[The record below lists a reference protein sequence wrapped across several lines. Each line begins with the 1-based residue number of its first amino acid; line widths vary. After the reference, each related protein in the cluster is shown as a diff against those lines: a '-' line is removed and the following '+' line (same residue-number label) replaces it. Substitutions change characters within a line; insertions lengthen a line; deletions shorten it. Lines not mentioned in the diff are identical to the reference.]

1 MYPTYKLKLINT
13 SSNSKLDELINNNII
28 SDREWFNYKK
38 YYEGTH
44 PPFLKPLT
52 KFNPLYSLYNS
63 PIALKIS
70 SNPSDNLIKNP
81 KSKSKSK
88 YKYKSKSLLDE
99 IEQMQKRKVWLK
111 MNRFILI

>member
-1 MYPTYKLKLINT
+1 MYPTYKLNLINT

-70 SNPSDNLIKNP
+70 SNPIDNLTKNP
-81 KSKSKSK
+81 ESK
-88 YKYKSKSLLDE
+88 YKYKYKYKSLLDE
-99 IEQMQKRKVWLK
+99 IEQTQKRKVWLK